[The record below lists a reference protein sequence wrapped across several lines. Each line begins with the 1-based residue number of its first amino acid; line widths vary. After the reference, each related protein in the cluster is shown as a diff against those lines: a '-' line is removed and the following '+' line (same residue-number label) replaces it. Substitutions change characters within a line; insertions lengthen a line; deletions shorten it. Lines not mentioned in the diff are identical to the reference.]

1 MAKQRAKRASRPN
14 PRQDRNYHNAD
25 AHFGQISTR
34 GSRGARASRE
44 QPNNVIELDFNH
56 APKKK
61 RIDIIPR
68 NLTQED
74 MLAAL
79 NDDTKHIVF
88 ATGPAGCGKT
98 LLATMHAV
106 QSLKAGKVD
115 KIVIT
120 RPNVAVDDKDIGFL
134 PGDIL
139 KKMTPWMMPI
149 LDVFAEYYSQREI
162 QAMLEENVI
171 EMVPIAFIRGR
182 TFKNAYI
189 LVDEAQGTT
198 ANSMMSIL
206 TRIGENSKMVVT
218 GDLAQSDRGPDNGL
232 KDFLDRFQSSKHIS
246 VIKFQRGDVERHP
259 VVKEL
264 LGIYGAPDGI

>member
-1 MAKQRAKRASRPN
+1 MAKQRAKRAVRAN
-14 PRQDRNYHNAD
+14 PRQDRNFNSD
-25 AHFGQISTR
+25 ARFGAVSGR
-34 GSRGARASRE
+34 GSR
-44 QPNNVIELDFNH
+44 NNVIELNNFASQ

-74 MLAAL
+74 MVQAM
-79 NDDTKHIVF
+79 DDDRQHIVF
-88 ATGPAGCGKT
+88 AVGPAGCGKT
-98 LLATMHAV
+98 LLATMKAIKA
-106 QSLKAGKVD
+106 LKSGEVE

-149 LDVFAEYYSQREI
+149 LDVFADYYSQKEI
-162 QAMLEENVI
+162 QSMLEENVI

-182 TFKNAYI
+182 TFKNSFI
-189 LVDEAQGTT
+189 LVDEAQGTSI
-198 ANSMMSIL
+198 NSMMSIL

-232 KDFLDRFQSSKHIS
+232 ADFIERFTTSKHIT
-246 VIKFQRGDVERHP
+246 VIKFARGDVERHP

-264 LGIYGAPDGI
+264 LGIYGDRAVNI